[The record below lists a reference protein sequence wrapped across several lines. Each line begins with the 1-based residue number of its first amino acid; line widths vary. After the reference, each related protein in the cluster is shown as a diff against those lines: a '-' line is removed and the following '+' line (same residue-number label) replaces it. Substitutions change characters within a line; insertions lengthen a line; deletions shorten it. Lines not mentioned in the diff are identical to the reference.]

1 MDSLKICDENSCL
14 GCCACINICPKDA
27 ISMVENMYGS
37 TIPKVNMEKCI
48 VCNSC
53 INVCPNNKNTEKSR
67 SDYAY
72 AVWSKN
78 DEDITYSSSGGAA
91 AVFSR
96 FILRNNGIVF
106 GAVFNDSTVKHIRV
120 DNELELYKLR
130 GSKYVQSQVGMVYR
144 LVKKEV
150 MDNTLV
156 LFIGTPCQ
164 IAGLQNYLGKQY
176 ENLVTIDLIC
186 HGTPPKRYLQE
197 YINNVIKKID
207 VWNNVTFR
215 GEKDYFLTVLN
226 DNHILYQCKADEDLY
241 FKAFLDGLIFREN
254 CYQCKYACIDRVSD
268 ITIGDFWGL
277 DKTKLSHPYTGK
289 VSLVLL
295 NSYKGKRLFNCCKE
309 EFVWE
314 KRNISEALNPQQ
326 GNLMQPSTKHID
338 RQIFIDN
345 YNQIGFVK
353 AVKKTRV
360 GKIIR
365 NERIKRILRKYN
377 LKFIYCI
384 FRHFR

>member
-197 YINNVIKKID
+197 YINNVIKKND

-215 GEKDYFLTVLN
+215 GEKDFFLTVLN

-384 FRHFR
+384 LRHFR